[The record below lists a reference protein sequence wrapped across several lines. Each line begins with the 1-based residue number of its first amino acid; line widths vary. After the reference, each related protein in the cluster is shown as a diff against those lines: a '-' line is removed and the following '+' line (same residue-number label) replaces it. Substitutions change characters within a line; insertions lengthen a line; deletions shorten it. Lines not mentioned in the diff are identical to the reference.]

1 MNRQALVIAS
11 VGAGVPEALDGITAV
26 EEALSAAAEGYVCV
40 RAFTSPAIRRVLKD
54 RGEDVPGP
62 DEALEALAAQGVRRV
77 IVQPT
82 LLLYG
87 CACDRLK
94 AGAEAFSG
102 RFASL
107 TVGRPLLADGG
118 SIRRF
123 ALGLSRDHPAKDGAV
138 TVFMGHGTGS
148 AAHAAYPAVQNAW
161 DGLGRDDLLVG
172 VMEGHPDLD
181 DILRRLEPGGPRK
194 IELLPLM
201 LAAGTHARRDMAV
214 GWKVRLERAGHT
226 VTCSFTGLGRRAW
239 VREMYRERLEE
250 LL

>member
-11 VGAGVPEALDGITAV
+11 VGVSMPEALDGITAV

-40 RAFTSPAIRRVLKD
+40 RAFTSPAIRRILRD
-54 RGEDVPGP
+54 RGEDVPGL
-62 DEALEALAAQGVRRV
+62 DEALEALAAQGVERV
-77 IVQPT
+77 AVQPA

-87 CACDRLK
+87 YEYDRLK
-94 AGAEAFSG
+94 AGAEALSG

-118 SIRRF
+118 SIRRL
-123 ALGLSRDHPAKDGAV
+123 ALGLSQDHPAKDGAV
-138 TVFMGHGTGS
+138 TLFMGHGTGQG
-148 AAHAAYPAVQNAW
+148 AHAVYPAVQDAW
-161 DGLGRDDLLVG
+161 DGAGRDDLLVG
-172 VMEGHPDLD
+172 VMEGRPDLD
-181 DILRRLEPGGPRK
+181 DILRRLEPGGPRN

-201 LAAGTHARRDMAV
+201 LAAGIHARRDMA
-214 GWKVRLERAGHT
+214 GDWRTRLERAGHT